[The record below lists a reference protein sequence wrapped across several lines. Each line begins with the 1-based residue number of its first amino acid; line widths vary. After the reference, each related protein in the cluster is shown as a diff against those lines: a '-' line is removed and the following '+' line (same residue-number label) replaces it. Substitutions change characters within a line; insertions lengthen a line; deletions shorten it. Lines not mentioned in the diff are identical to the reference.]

1 MPIRRIARAALASYF
16 LNEAAKAFKNTQSQ
30 AEEAAPFVEFVSR
43 ESGKKV
49 PNDPELVVKAQG
61 ALMGGAGAAL
71 ALGKLPRL
79 SAALL
84 TPTVGAN
91 AYMHDAFWA
100 EKDPAARARKQSNFF
115 RTVAIVG
122 GVLLAA
128 ADTAGKPGLAWRASH
143 GVKTSRREAARA
155 AKTARREAKLLA
167 AQAGNALPS

>member
-30 AEEAAPFVEFVSR
+30 AEEAAPFVEFVSH

-71 ALGKLPRL
+71 ALGKFPRL

-115 RTVAIVG
+115 RTVDMIVSRRDVTRDAR
-122 GVLLAA
+122 GVLSLP
-128 ADTAGKPGLAWRASH
+128 TASWLLGPWTNDCVR
-143 GVKTSRREAARA
+143 GVRISQLDGRW
-155 AKTARREAKLLA
+155 
-167 AQAGNALPS
+167 PSWSSFSGSVP